1 MADHRPDVYFS
12 EARGKYTFRASSL
25 SRCIQSLVAAGLN
38 HERMS
43 PPGFMQKAWDEGT
56 HGEARVLQLF
66 RDGGLGWHPQSPMLK
81 PEADAITCRFKGLDP
96 RDPASY
102 HGGKDS
108 PDNFPHVAHEFLQS
122 DQIESDTDPQFVLEI
137 PVGNKA
143 LIRGHLDEIVECF
156 QGPIATA
163 DEWHGHRFVVE
174 AKLFGVD
181 YFKKMLRKGLAD
193 PGFIG
198 YAWQLSLYM
207 HGTGLPGFF
216 VVGEKKRW
224 EKGEEREKDTPE
236 HQRYDLDQVL
246 VTMFD
251 EPPIGLGVIKAKVL
265 RLVRMIEAGELPA
278 CDMTQYPCDYYYL
291 CSDKKDIVEVGV
303 VKDKP
308 EVPVVVLLGEQ
319 ATKVE
324 LMAANYEGA
333 KMTEKSAVEAA
344 KLAKKK
350 LEEALTEAGLDK
362 DKPVVFEAG
371 GKVVEWQVQ
380 ERAAEKEPRKG
391 YTVRMPK
398 VRTKEMDE

>member
-12 EARGKYTFRASSL
+12 DTRQRYIFRASSL

-43 PPGFMQKAWDEGT
+43 PPNFMQKAWDEGT
-56 HGEARVLQLF
+56 HGETRVLQLF
-66 RDGGLGWHPQSPMLK
+66 RDGGTGWHPESPMLK
-81 PEADAITCRFKGLDP
+81 PNADAITCRFKSLDP
-96 RDPASY
+96 REAASY

-108 PDNFPHVAHEFLQS
+108 PANFPHIALDLLQS
-122 DQIESDTDPQFVLEI
+122 DQIDSDTDPQFVLEI
-137 PVGNKA
+137 PVGDKA
-143 LIRGHLDEIVECF
+143 LIRGHLDEIAECF

-163 DEWHGHRFVVE
+163 AEWNGRRFTVE

-181 YFKKMLRKGLAD
+181 YFKAWVRKGMAD
-193 PGFIG
+193 PKFVG

-224 EKGEEREKDTPE
+224 EKGDEREMSTPE
-236 HQRYDLDQVL
+236 HQRYDLDQVH
-246 VTMFD
+246 VTKFD
-251 EPPIGLGVIKAKVL
+251 IPPIPLGTIKAKVL
-265 RLVRMIEAGELPA
+265 KLVRMIEAGELPP
-278 CDMTQYPCDYYYL
+278 CDQTQYPCDYYYL
-291 CSDKKDIVEVGV
+291 CSDKKDVVEVGV
-303 VKDKP
+303 VKE
-308 EVPVVVLLGEQ
+308 EVPVVVLEGDV

-324 LMAANYEGA
+324 LMAVNYEGA
-333 KMTEKSAVEAA
+333 KKAEKAAVDAA

-362 DKPVVFEAG
+362 DKPGVFEAG

-391 YTVRMPK
+391 YVVRMPK